1 MKPWP
6 ILVFTAAALFL
17 GGCGVTDQ
25 DEPEPITTLAPSTT
39 PTVSS
44 RTAPPSTSPP
54 VTTGSSDTRQVQ
66 TSVSPTQ

>member
-1 MKPWP
+1 MRRSV
-6 ILVFTAAALFL
+6 ITLAAAALFL

-44 RTAPPSTSPP
+44 RSVPPSPAR
-54 VTTGSSDTRQVQ
+54 SSGTRQVQ
-66 TSVSPTQ
+66 IPAPPTQ

>member
-1 MKPWP
+1 MKQRVI
-6 ILVFTAAALFL
+6 ILVTLALLL

-44 RTAPPSTSPP
+44 RSVPPTSPP
-54 VTTGSSDTRQVQ
+54 SPAQSSGTRQVQ
-66 TSVSPTQ
+66 SPVSPTQ

>member
-1 MKPWP
+1 MKLRSI
-6 ILVFTAAALFL
+6 ILIMTAALCL

-44 RTAPPSTSPP
+44 RSVPPTPPPSPTRSS
-54 VTTGSSDTRQVQ
+54 GSRQVQ
-66 TSVSPTQ
+66 TPASPTQ